1 MSVALCNL
9 TLRLPENSSLKG
21 KRMVVK
27 SIQQRLHNRFNVSVA
42 EVEHNDKWQLAGI
55 AIVAVSNNDAH
66 ANEVVAKAVEYIE
79 GAAAGRGDYRRG
91 YGDRGVGCLIPPS
104 PASTEK
110 ELSRRNRCPL
120 DDSSFNKLSA
130 CDEVGFSLCSASS
143 GYSSP
148 CWCSASCSA

>member
-55 AIVAVSNNDAH
+55 AIVAVSNSDPH
-66 ANEVVAKAVEYIE
+66 AREVVNKAVEYIE
-79 GAAAGRGDYRRG
+79 ELRLD
-91 YGDRGVGCLIPPS
+91 VEIIEEE
-104 PASTEK
+104 TEIV
-110 ELSRRNRCPL
+110 
-120 DDSSFNKLSA
+120 A
-130 CDEVGFSLCSASS
+130 
-143 GYSSP
+143 
-148 CWCSASCSA
+148 